1 MLAVAPQRIGIFG
14 GAFDPPHRAHVALA
28 QLAVTQLKLDHL
40 RIIPTG
46 QAWHKPRRL
55 SAASHRLA
63 MARLAFADVAGA
75 VVDERETRR
84 TGPSYTF
91 ETLRELRAEAPAA
104 QWYLIIG
111 ADQARDLTGWQQWQ
125 EIVQSATICVADRP
139 HLTGDQ
145 VQFDAERAYPQRF
158 LRLQM
163 PALDIDATTIR
174 RACAAGQDVSP
185 LVGADVARYIADHH
199 LYSTAS

>member
-1 MLAVAPQRIGIFG
+1 VGIFG

-28 QLAVTQLKLDHL
+28 QLAVTQLQLDHL

-63 MARLAFADVAGA
+63 MTRLAFAGVAGA
-75 VVDERETRR
+75 EVDERETRR
-84 TGPSYTF
+84 AGPSYTY
-91 ETLRELRAEAPAA
+91 ETLRELKAELPSA
-104 QWYLIIG
+104 QLNLIIG
-111 ADQARDLTGWQQWQ
+111 ADQARDLTRWQQWQ
-125 EIVQSATICVADRP
+125 EIVQSATICVAERP
-139 HLTGDQ
+139 HLTGTQ
-145 VQFDAERAYPQRF
+145 VQFDAELAYPRQF
-158 LRLQM
+158 LRLHL

-199 LYSTAS
+199 LYPTAS